1 MFIRSERLFLRPGW
15 PEDRAELLS
24 QLCDAQVVRE
34 LTDGP
39 WSRHFSD
46 NGLITDVPQNDR
58 YPHFFVTV
66 PGAQGARLVG
76 ACWIAEGDGGLPELG
91 FWFARDEWGKG
102 YATEAVS
109 AVLRLARTLGH
120 REVMARMF
128 VDSPAADRVL
138 RKVGFAPTGL
148 VRPQYNIARGEDVP
162 ALVYRCCLG
171 APCNSD
177 KAIDSDVDDE
187 SSARAA

>member
-15 PEDRAELLS
+15 PEDREDLLS
-24 QLCDAQVVRE
+24 QLCDTQVVRQ
-34 LTDGP
+34 LASGP
-39 WSRHFSD
+39 WSDHISEE
-46 NGLITDVPQNDR
+46 GLITDVPQNDR

-76 ACWIAEGDGGLPELG
+76 TCWIAEGDGGMPELG
-91 FWFARDEWGKG
+91 FWFAREEWGKG

-109 AVLRLARTLGH
+109 AVLRLACTLGH
-120 REVMARMF
+120 REVTARMF

-138 RKVGFAPTGL
+138 RNVGFAPTGL
-148 VRPQYNIARGEDVP
+148 VRPQYNIEQRAEVP

-171 APCNSD
+171 AACNSD
-177 KAIDSDVDDE
+177 KVIGTDAGDGN
-187 SSARAA
+187 SARAA